1 MGCSARSLR
10 LPLGV
15 AARSTLD
22 KRLSTI
28 DCKESAARRS
38 SRSSTDIS
46 DRRWAENRAPSSRR
60 LGDGKGARDGAAN
73 TQPRPRTKQELLSR
87 TKPAEETG
95 NSCGKQRST
104 RLKEPPRKR
113 KARAGGCA
121 QTDSKTCSSDS
132 SRIHLSHEMQV
143 ATVQAL
149 VTKIQARCS
158 PKLELQPNIVR
169 HDPERCTFL
178 RASERHRTTRDP
190 SFCFPCRK
198 KLRFFLSR
206 KQTWMDLAQETWA
219 QASSHSPVSGLSA
232 IDYRMQGIGRAA
244 LFAVEY

>member
-1 MGCSARSLR
+1 MKLEKM
-10 LPLGV
+10 P
-15 AARSTLD
+15 
-22 KRLSTI
+22 K
-28 DCKESAARRS
+28 
-38 SRSSTDIS
+38 
-46 DRRWAENRAPSSRR
+46 
-60 LGDGKGARDGAAN
+60 
-73 TQPRPRTKQELLSR
+73 
-87 TKPAEETG
+87 
-95 NSCGKQRST
+95 
-104 RLKEPPRKR
+104 KR

-206 KQTWMDLAQETWA
+206 KQTWMDLAWDARHEA
-219 QASSHSPVSGLSA
+219 CASLSVSRPDRLSTNGYRLSTARNLLRGALRGRVLTSPTVAGQKIELPPHE
-232 IDYRMQGIGRAA
+232 G
-244 LFAVEY
+244 